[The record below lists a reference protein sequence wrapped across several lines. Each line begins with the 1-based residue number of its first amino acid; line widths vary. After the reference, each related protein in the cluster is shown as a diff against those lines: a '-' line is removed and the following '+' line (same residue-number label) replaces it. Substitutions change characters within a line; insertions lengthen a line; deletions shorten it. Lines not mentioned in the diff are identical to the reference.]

1 MTLNHREPV
10 GSYRHAATEL
20 FKSQLGGVCVQ
31 CIAAMVGWD
40 GRSWWWSFVGRG
52 VGGRGE

>member
-52 VGGRGE
+52 VGGWGE